1 MDNIKKKK
9 WMTKFDVLTKC
20 WTCSQSFKEQILD
33 RHMHSYIHHQA
44 IERVAGSEQMHQCW
58 ACGVSVINL
67 QQYKK
72 HICTAGHRNNLT
84 KLEQKR
90 RRKEKLT
97 VDYCNTE
104 VHVKFKKNKTKKKK
118 NKRILQKCFVCCHG
132 FCPQD
137 LDQHMHGLVHRQAI
151 EKLKGSEHVHKCWA
165 CDTSVVGVKEYKKH
179 SETPHHKYKMFLL
192 NRKTDDEKRC
202 IDYGVELDDE
212 LKALCAQRDQQI
224 QLNKINR
231 SKRRSEAKKALAMQK
246 AQQAKSLQNCQ
257 TKNKS
262 VRLPM
267 PAMAESAYVSHPTPD
282 GEVAAESTSHKQ
294 PGTSAEATCASH
306 LVQRDDF
313 HVSAMIREIR
323 RSTDNRGV
331 NVGSNVKMQMCAKE
345 VVGQRSKSKHEE
357 LIKKAKKR
365 TKKRTKKHIRVN
377 DRCEPCY
384 NDAAFMLGSNKPDQ
398 INRKR
403 KAKFQQEQCM
413 PKAKNN
419 RREVSHASIS
429 SVSSLAVTIGRLHSQ
444 TSVTRNENV
453 CPILEVCGNW
463 QPDTDR
469 VELHGKNTEQAE
481 TSLENLKS
489 LPTIPDNLQEPTRTE
504 LDISN
509 TTHRHPEIIST
520 HYNVNKLMTLSSRE
534 EELSIS
540 LKNVGDQLFQAY
552 STLQNAYTEVQQ
564 LLMVKQQVTSEM
576 ASLRAKRI
584 QFLQDM
590 MDPS

>member
-1 MDNIKKKK
+1 
-9 WMTKFDVLTKC
+9 MT
-20 WTCSQSFKEQILD
+20 
-33 RHMHSYIHHQA
+33 
-44 IERVAGSEQMHQCW
+44 
-58 ACGVSVINL
+58 
-67 QQYKK
+67 
-72 HICTAGHRNNLT
+72 
-84 KLEQKR
+84 
-90 RRKEKLT
+90 RKERPL
-97 VDYCNTE
+97 
-104 VHVKFKKNKTKKKK
+104 KKETRPGCVWETKSTGWASDVEFLL
-118 NKRILQKCFVCCHG
+118 NRILQKCFVCCHG

-267 PAMAESAYVSHPTPD
+267 PAMAGEDFTSDDLPLSCFLFNSSGEQQNTLPSKPSQKVLERKQSIFINDYNLNCPLVKRPCPPSESAYVSHPTPD